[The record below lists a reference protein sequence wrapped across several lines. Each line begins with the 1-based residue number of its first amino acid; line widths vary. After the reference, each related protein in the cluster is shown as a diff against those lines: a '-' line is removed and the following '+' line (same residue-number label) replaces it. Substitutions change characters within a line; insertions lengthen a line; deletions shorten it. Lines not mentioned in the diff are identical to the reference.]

1 MTRRLRHAVVLLVL
15 PLAVVLGLASPAR
28 ADFTARVSTPS
39 ATISTVTVAPP
50 TKLSTAGSTCDADGN
65 LLLKLSWTKSATA
78 RISSY
83 QIRTYTLFGAINY
96 PIGSVG
102 AGTSAISTQLGSN
115 FLGYAFTV
123 TTTTDYGWTAES
135 AQTGTLRC

>member
-1 MTRRLRHAVVLLVL
+1 MTRLRRHAVVLLVL

-28 ADFTARVSTPS
+28 ADFSASVSTRS
-39 ATISTVTVAPP
+39 TTITTVTVAPP
-50 TKLSTAGSTCDADGN
+50 TRLSTAGSTCDADGN
-65 LLLKLSWTKSATA
+65 LLLKLSWTKSTTA

-83 QIRTYTLFGAINY
+83 QVRAHTLFGAIDY

-102 AGTSAISTQLGSN
+102 AATTAVSTQLGSN
-115 FLGYAFTV
+115 FFGYAFTV